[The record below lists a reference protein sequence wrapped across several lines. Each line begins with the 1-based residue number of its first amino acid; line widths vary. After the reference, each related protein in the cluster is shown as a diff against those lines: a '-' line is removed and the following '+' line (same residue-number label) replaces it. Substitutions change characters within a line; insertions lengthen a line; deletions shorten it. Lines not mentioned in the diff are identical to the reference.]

1 MHKSD
6 FFAFS
11 ISPGADFFISQY
23 IESLFDR
30 WGLDEVYLGNV
41 DLTFSALI
49 QLLSDSPPSRSVRLR
64 VALENDALNFDIFG
78 IGNEMLQRVSRHYA
92 LDDLADGQNKAVFLM
107 KKLSDEMRVNKGFL
121 LLKFNLRAFPGDR
134 PSEKKH
140 FIHTIT

>member
-1 MHKSD
+1 MHRSD

-41 DLTFSALI
+41 DLCFSALV
-49 QLLSDSPPSRSVRLR
+49 QLLKDIPPSGTIRLQ
-64 VALENDALNFDIFG
+64 VTLENDMLNFVVYG
-78 IGNEMLQRVSRHYA
+78 MENEMLRRFSRHYA

-107 KKLSDEMRVNKGFL
+107 KKLSDEMRVNKGSL
-121 LLKFNLRAFPGDR
+121 LLKFNLRALPGDK
-134 PSEKKH
+134 PSEKNH
-140 FIHTIT
+140 FIHITS